1 MLQEPR
7 TYQSQSIYI
16 RNRVHGLWMDPG
28 RILHVTRTFVL
39 VLDQDLKDLCF
50 NVYICPPFTIE
61 WFHEQPLILTAR
73 RQQMRTYNDTTVTE
87 IAMSDIDRTYRG
99 DTGCAC
105 GCGGNYYDID
115 DAQNQDEVNRRV
127 KYVLRGIRDG
137 KAEFFGN
144 GVEVANPS
152 YTRVTRLYFKDGID
166 YNRLASGNLKRT
178 QEGPR
183 VMDSLTREQV
193 GFMKS
198 TGLPEYYMIQKIV
211 FQYAE
216 GNMSESEYSEFYAS
230 WTSSN
235 KDQADELVS
244 KISSMI
250 SRELK
255 VSA

>member
-1 MLQEPR
+1 
-7 TYQSQSIYI
+7 
-16 RNRVHGLWMDPG
+16 
-28 RILHVTRTFVL
+28 
-39 VLDQDLKDLCF
+39 
-50 NVYICPPFTIE
+50 
-61 WFHEQPLILTAR
+61 
-73 RQQMRTYNDTTVTE
+73 MRTYNDTTVTE

-105 GCGGNYYDID
+105 GCGGNYYDIND
-115 DAQNQDEVNRRV
+115 VQNQDEVNRRI

-166 YNRLASGNLKRT
+166 YDRLASGNLKRT
-178 QEGPR
+178 EEGPR